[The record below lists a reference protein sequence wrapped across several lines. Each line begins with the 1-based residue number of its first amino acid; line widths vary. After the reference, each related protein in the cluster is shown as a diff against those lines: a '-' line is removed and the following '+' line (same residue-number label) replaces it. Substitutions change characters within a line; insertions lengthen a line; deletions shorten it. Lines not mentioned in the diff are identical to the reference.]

1 MKIQLSPQ
9 VRNGELNVSKS
20 GDTLTINGTVY
31 DFAPLSDGALL
42 PAAAIQCEHIVGDVT
57 RVGGQL
63 HITLL
68 LPIAWDAPHETC
80 FPEPIVN
87 PPDGV
92 INLPGGA
99 A

>member
-1 MKIQLSPQ
+1 MKITISPQ
-9 VRNGELNVSKS
+9 VREGSLQVTKL
-20 GDTLTINGTVY
+20 GDTLTINGAVY
-31 DFAPLSDGALL
+31 DFTPLSDGALL

-57 RVGGQL
+57 RAGGQL

-68 LPIAWDAPHETC
+68 LPIAWDAPHEVC

-87 PPDGV
+87 PPDGD
-92 INLPGGA
+92 INLTGGA